1 MCELVQQ
8 NWWRMAGNSQGGDG
22 QASDDGARMRH
33 HPLSV
38 GDPRRLR
45 SWAEG
50 QLIELGESR
59 RNTVDAS
66 GIYALLGLCAFWS
79 GDFAALDEM
88 LDITSELVGPGPWSD
103 EVAARVVLQRSLS
116 AVLAS
121 LRGQREEAEINFAAA
136 LAPSGGQAVD
146 EARVVA
152 YSMRAALASEGLPE
166 RALEDV
172 QRARQISSALGKH
185 ELAAVAAIG
194 EGWAHSELGQLDQAA
209 QVLQAAST
217 ELPGNLERSVAQL
230 RLAEVQ
236 LRIGDR
242 ATAREIVDAA
252 RETFLEA
259 EARYWGARASLLTG
273 AIDRDRG
280 GRWLKLAREL
290 SLPDPAYDRLFL
302 PKGSLTIDVSAA
314 ASVLRDGVPVEFL
327 TRHAEAAVR
336 LLAMSRSNGMSAQE
350 LSDVFW
356 PGIPEERQRA
366 RLRTLLWQARNS
378 LGADAW
384 RVQRQ
389 GNIVVLDTSGVDVFG
404 SITAASLAKE
414 FSARRSSSR

>member
-1 MCELVQQ
+1 
-8 NWWRMAGNSQGGDG
+8 MAEENQEDRGRQDENGVGLP
-22 QASDDGARMRH
+22 H
-33 HPLSV
+33 HPLA
-38 GDPRRLR
+38 GGNPRALK

-50 QLIELGESR
+50 QLLGLGGIGR
-59 RNTVDAS
+59 TTVAAS
-66 GIYALLGLCAFWS
+66 GPYALLGVSAFWS

-88 LDITSELVGPGPWSD
+88 LEITSGLIGPSPWPDEL
-103 EVAARVVLQRSLS
+103 AARVVLQRSLA

-121 LRGQREEAEINFAAA
+121 LRGQRDEAEIQFAAA
-136 LAPSGGQAVD
+136 LGPRGGQVVD

-152 YSMRAALASEGLPE
+152 YSMRAALASEGLPD

-172 QRARQISSALGKH
+172 HRARELSAGLGKQG
-185 ELAAVAAIG
+185 LAAVAAIG
-194 EGWAHSELGQLDQAA
+194 EGWAHSELGRLDQAA
-209 QVLQAAST
+209 QVLQAASS
-217 ELPGNLERSVAQL
+217 ELPGNLGRSVAQL

-236 LRIGDR
+236 LRMGDR
-242 ATAREIVDAA
+242 ASARATVDVA
-252 RETFLEA
+252 RQTFLEA
-259 EARYWGARASLLTG
+259 EARYWGARAVLLTG

-302 PKGSLTIDVSAA
+302 PEGSLTIKVSSP
-314 ASVLRDGVPVEFL
+314 ASVLRDGVPIEFL

-336 LLAMSRSNGMSAQE
+336 LLAMAGSNGMSSRK
-350 LSDVFW
+350 LRDVFW

-389 GNIVVLDTSGVDVFG
+389 SDLVVFDTSGVEVSG
-404 SITAASLAKE
+404 SVTAAAIAKE
-414 FSARRSSSR
+414 FAIRRSSSR

>member
-1 MCELVQQ
+1 
-8 NWWRMAGNSQGGDG
+8 MAGRSQNEGG
-22 QASDDGARMRH
+22 QANGGGHSARHR
-33 HPLSV
+33 PLSA
-38 GDPRRLR
+38 GDPHALR

-50 QLIELGESR
+50 QLIGLGDSGR
-59 RNTVDAS
+59 ATVAAS
-66 GIYALLGLCAFWS
+66 GPYALLGLGAFWA

-88 LDITSELVGPGPWSD
+88 LEITSGLVGPGPWSD
-103 EVAARVVLQRSLS
+103 EIAARVVLQRSLS

-121 LRGQREEAEINFAAA
+121 LRGQRDEAESQFTAA
-136 LAPSGGQAVD
+136 LAPRGGQAVD

-152 YSMRAALASEGLPE
+152 YSMRAALASEGLPD

-172 QRARQISSALGKH
+172 QRARELSAALGKQ
-185 ELAAVAAIG
+185 ELAAIAAIG
-194 EGWAHSELGQLDQAA
+194 EGWAHSELGQLDQAV
-209 QVLQAAST
+209 QELQTASV

-236 LRIGDR
+236 LQMGDR
-242 ATAREIVDAA
+242 ASARAAVDAA

-259 EARYWGARASLLTG
+259 EARYWGARAVLLTG

-302 PKGSLTIDVSAA
+302 PEGSLTIDVSSS
-314 ASVLRDGVPVEFL
+314 ASVLRDGVPIEFL
-327 TRHAEAAVR
+327 TRHADAAVR
-336 LLAMSRSNGMSAQE
+336 LLAAAGSNGMKARE
-350 LSDVFW
+350 LSNVFW
-356 PGIPEERQRA
+356 PGVPEERQRA
-366 RLRTLLWQARNS
+366 RLRTMLWQARNS

-389 GNIVVLDTSGVDVFG
+389 RDLVVLDTSGVDVSG
-404 SITAASLAKE
+404 LVTVAAIAKE
-414 FSARRSSSR
+414 FAARRSSSR

>member
-1 MCELVQQ
+1 
-8 NWWRMAGNSQGGDG
+8 MAGQAEGGKVQTNGDG
-22 QASDDGARMRH
+22 AALRRR
-33 HPLSV
+33 PLSV
-38 GDPRRLR
+38 GDPQTLK

-50 QLIELGESR
+50 QLVGLGESGR
-59 RNTVDAS
+59 ATVAAS
-66 GIYALLGLCAFWS
+66 GPYALLGLCAFWA

-88 LDITSELVGPGPWSD
+88 LEIASRLVGPGPWSD
-103 EVAARVVLQRSLS
+103 EIAARVVLQRSLS

-121 LRGQREEAEINFAAA
+121 LRGQRDEAESQFAAA

-152 YSMRAALASEGLPE
+152 YSMRAALASEGFPD

-172 QRARQISSALGKH
+172 QRARELSAALGKQ

-209 QVLQAAST
+209 QVLQAASA

-236 LRIGDR
+236 LRMGDR
-242 ATAREIVDAA
+242 ASARATVDAA

-259 EARYWGARASLLTG
+259 DARYWGARAVLLTG

-290 SLPDPAYDRLFL
+290 SLADPAYDRLFL
-302 PKGSLTIDVSAA
+302 PEGSLTINVSAP
-314 ASVLRDGVPVEFL
+314 ASVLRDGAPIEFL

-336 LLAMSRSNGMSAQE
+336 LLATAGSNGMSSRT

-389 GNIVVLDTSGVDVFG
+389 RDLVVFDTSGVEVSG
-404 SITAASLAKE
+404 SVTAAAITKE
-414 FSARRSSSR
+414 FAARRSSSR